1 MNRDEVKLVFDN
13 KDYRDQVKE
22 KYSTWRNEVYD
33 YYSSIDT
40 EDDDNKFS
48 ITLQRSGIEDASRI
62 GQDAKLYGATIQTSV
77 ED

>member
-1 MNRDEVKLVFDN
+1 MKSNEVKIVFDN
-13 KDYRDQVKE
+13 KDDRDQVKE
-22 KYSTWRNEVYD
+22 KYSTWHNGVYD
-33 YYSSIDT
+33 YYSNIET

-48 ITLQRSGIEDASRI
+48 ITIHREGIEDAGRI